1 MADQASRLRNLV
13 DGKIDELSTR
23 IIAVTSGKGGVG
35 KTNLAL
41 NLAIGIQNAGHKV
54 LLIDADIGMANIN
67 LLMGNVTKHSLVEL
81 MNYRTRVEDVAEDS
95 EYGIKYISGIAG
107 VDKMLDA
114 SHEHLRAIQRKI
126 VDAAELVDV
135 IVIDTGAGLN
145 RYVIDF
151 ILFAREILLVTTSEP
166 AAIADAYAVVK
177 ACTEY
182 GSKGKFK
189 LIVNRVKDSDEWKE
203 TAERL
208 NQTTQKFLNLYVEPL
223 GYVYEDDAVTDAVK
237 KQEPFLVKDPDSPAS
252 RCVKELVSSLLTG
265 MKMRDVSKGWRNL
278 LRSFF
283 R

>member
-13 DGKIDELSTR
+13 DRKTDLTTR

-41 NLAIGIQNAGHKV
+41 NLSIGLQNAGHKV

-67 LLMGNVTKHSLVEL
+67 LLLGNVTKHSLVEL
-81 MNYRTRVEDVAEDS
+81 MNYKTRVEDVAEDS
-95 EYGIKYISGIAG
+95 DFGIKYISGVAG

-126 VDAAELVDV
+126 IDAAELADI

-182 GSKGKFK
+182 GCDGKFR
-189 LIVNRVKDSDEWKE
+189 LLVNRVKDSEEWKE

-208 NQTTQKFLNLYVEPL
+208 NQTTQKFLNLYIEPL
-223 GYVYEDDAVTDAVK
+223 GYVYEDDAVSDAVK
-237 KQEPFLVKDPDSPAS
+237 MQVPFFVKSPDSPAS
-252 RCVKELVSSLLTG
+252 RCIRELVSSLLTG
-265 MKMRDVSKGWRNL
+265 MKMRDVSKGWKNIIKG
-278 LRSFF
+278 FF